1 MKPYKDLTKAEL
13 LALKESLNEDYKD
26 AQKRAEA

>member
-26 AQKRAEA
+26 AQKKG